1 MTRRTLPAALAAL
14 AALALAPTAAAA
26 GLDGTAPA
34 PGVTLPGMASA
45 AAVDAD
51 PATWIV
57 AARGDRA
64 VGDRIARAAG
74 ARRIAGGAWEVARE
88 RARPLAAALRAQGLL
103 DFAEPNRIARPAQAP
118 DPLSA
123 QAGWRDFVVGGAV
136 APPVAPTSPLIA
148 LVDTIL
154 DATHPEIAGSNIT
167 TLGGGPLA
175 DFHGTATATVAA
187 APANGVGMLGIWPG
201 ARALNVPL
209 PNGQQILCSDSARAI
224 ARAVRAGAA
233 VINMSYGSPTRCAH
247 RGAADREGGQGR
259 RHPGRRVRER
269 VRERQPAR
277 VPGEPAPR
285 ADRRGDRA
293 GREADVVLERQR
305 GDRPLGARHRHPHGR
320 PGRLRPGRHRRRL
333 RARLA
338 APRSRRRWSSAAV
351 AWIRAAR
358 PDLTP
363 YQAAQVVRRG
373 ARDIG
378 ARGYEN
384 STGFGALSLPGA
396 LAKRPPADDPLEP
409 NDDVRHVDGRAFG
422 ALAPPL
428 FNGGKPK
435 TVAAEADV
443 AEDPV
448 DVYRVKLRAGHRLRA
463 TLTPSLGDPDLFV
476 FDSHARSVFAGAR
489 IGRAVDR
496 TGTGRTVS
504 TVRNRGGRT
513 TTFYVAVGFDK
524 RKKLKRLDARYTLRV
539 G

>member
-1 MTRRTLPAALAAL
+1 VTRRTLPAALAAL
-14 AALALAPTAAAA
+14 AALALAPTATAA

-34 PGVTLPGMASA
+34 TDVSLPGMASA
-45 AAVDAD
+45 AGVDAD

-64 VGDRIARAAG
+64 AGDRIARAAG

-148 LVDTIL
+148 LVDTVL

-233 VINMSYGSPTRCAH
+233 TINMSYGSPTRCGTEAQQIAKAVKA
-247 RGAADREGGQGR
+247 GAIPVAASGNEFASGNPLEFPASLPHVLTVAAIGPDEKPTSFSNASAAIDLSAPGIGILTGVPAGFDPDGTADGF
-259 RHPGRRVRER
+259 
-269 VRERQPAR
+269 
-277 VPGEPAPR
+277 APVS
-285 ADRRGDRA
+285 GTSFS
-293 GREADVVLERQR
+293 
-305 GDRPLGARHRHPHGR
+305 
-320 PGRLRPGRHRRRL
+320 
-333 RARLA
+333 
-338 APRSRRRWSSAAV
+338 APMVSAAV

-422 ALAPPL
+422 ALAPPI

-448 DVYRVKLRAGHRLRA
+448 DVYRVKIRAGHRLRA

-476 FDSHARSVFAGAR
+476 FDSHARSVFAGRGSVAR
-489 IGRAVDR
+489 STHRHGKDR
-496 TGTGRTVS
+496 VTA
-504 TVRNRGGRT
+504 RNRGGRT

>member
-34 PGVTLPGMASA
+34 PGVMLPGMASA

-64 VGDRIARAAG
+64 AGDRIARAAG

-136 APPVAPTSPLIA
+136 APPVTPTSPLIA
-148 LVDTIL
+148 LVDTVL
-154 DATHPEIAGSNIT
+154 DASHPEIAGSNIT

-233 VINMSYGSPTRCAH
+233 VINMSYGSPTRAAPRRSRSRRRSRPARSRSPRPGTSSRSGNPLEFPASLPH
-247 RGAADREGGQGR
+247 VLTVAAIGPDGKPTSFSNASAAIDLSAPGIGILTAVPAGFDPDGTADGFAPVSRHLVLGADGRG
-259 RHPGRRVRER
+259 GRRVD
-269 VRERQPAR
+269 
-277 VPGEPAPR
+277 PR
-285 ADRRGDRA
+285 RA
-293 GREADVVLERQR
+293 AGPH
-305 GDRPLGARHRHPHGR
+305 PLPGR
-320 PGRLRPGRHRRRL
+320 PGRAPRRTRHRCARL
-333 RARLA
+333 RELDRLRGAQPARRAGEVGRRRTTRWSPTTTSATSTA
-338 APRSRRRWSSAAV
+338 APSGRSRRRSSTAG
-351 AWIRAAR
+351 RRRRSPPR
-358 PDLTP
+358 PTWP
-363 YQAAQVVRRG
+363 RTR
-373 ARDIG
+373 
-378 ARGYEN
+378 
-384 STGFGALSLPGA
+384 ST
-396 LAKRPPADDPLEP
+396 
-409 NDDVRHVDGRAFG
+409 
-422 ALAPPL
+422 
-428 FNGGKPK
+428 
-435 TVAAEADV
+435 
-443 AEDPV
+443 
-448 DVYRVKLRAGHRLRA
+448 
-463 TLTPSLGDPDLFV
+463 
-476 FDSHARSVFAGAR
+476 
-489 IGRAVDR
+489 
-496 TGTGRTVS
+496 S
-504 TVRNRGGRT
+504 T
-513 TTFYVAVGFDK
+513 A
-524 RKKLKRLDARYTLRV
+524 
-539 G
+539 